1 VTEDEK
7 IKLAK
12 NEYLKQWRKNN
23 KEKVNEYNRKWRSE
37 NKDKVKEHQDRHFL
51 KKYEESKGDVE

>member
-1 VTEDEK
+1 MDAAEK

-12 NEYLKQWRKNN
+12 NQYLKQWRKDN
-23 KEKVNEYNRKWRSE
+23 KEKVNEYNRNWRKN

-51 KKYEESKGDVE
+51 KKYEEGVNK

>member
-1 VTEDEK
+1 MTEEEK

-12 NEYLKQWRKNN
+12 NEYLKKWRRNN

-51 KKYEESKGDVE
+51 KKYEEQEGGVE